1 MISRRNP
8 TNGDL
13 RPAGPNTGLA
23 QAKARPPYE
32 SVRAPNA
39 GLAGDISPDPPDQ
52 DQDQDQDPDPDPD
65 HDPAHAD
72 TLPPVD
78 REARDEAIRDALVRA
93 RAGER
98 DALWEAVEG
107 LRPYLRAV
115 ARSILGGRLE
125 GKVDVADVVQ
135 QSLLA
140 AIERFDQFRGETP
153 GEWQQWLVT
162 IVRNE
167 ARNLLR
173 FWHQDRR
180 NVAAESP
187 VAGSM
192 VETGKGDEG
201 EKPRL
206 PAPEPTP
213 SRQVATRQEAMQLLE
228 AIDRLPADYRE
239 VLRLR
244 HFEGLSHK
252 AIARR
257 LGKTDAAVRQ
267 LWVRALALLRDAVV
281 PSGAA

>member
-1 MISRRNP
+1 M
-8 TNGDL
+8 T
-13 RPAGPNTGLA
+13 
-23 QAKARPPYE
+23 
-32 SVRAPNA
+32 
-39 GLAGDISPDPPDQ
+39 
-52 DQDQDQDPDPDPD
+52 
-65 HDPAHAD
+65 
-72 TLPPVD
+72 
-78 REARDEAIRDALVRA
+78 REERDEAVVAALVRA
-93 RAGER
+93 RDGDR

-115 ARSILGGRLE
+115 ARSVLGGRLD

-140 AIERFDQFRGETP
+140 AIERFDQFRGESA

-180 NVAAESP
+180 NLAAENA

-192 VETGKGDEG
+192 MQIDGSTEG

-206 PAPEPTP
+206 AAPEPTP
-213 SRQVATRQEAMQLLE
+213 SRQAATRQEAMQLLE
-228 AIDRLPADYRE
+228 AIDRLPAEYRE

-244 HFEGLSHK
+244 HFDGLSHRE
-252 AIARR
+252 IAART
-257 LGKTDAAVRQ
+257 GKTDAAIRQ
-267 LWVRALALLRDAVV
+267 LWVRALKHLR
-281 PSGAA
+281 AAMG

>member
-1 MISRRNP
+1 M
-8 TNGDL
+8 T
-13 RPAGPNTGLA
+13 
-23 QAKARPPYE
+23 
-32 SVRAPNA
+32 
-39 GLAGDISPDPPDQ
+39 
-52 DQDQDQDPDPDPD
+52 
-65 HDPAHAD
+65 
-72 TLPPVD
+72 
-78 REARDEAIRDALVRA
+78 REERDEAVRA
-93 RAGER
+93 ALLRAREGDR

-115 ARSILGGRLE
+115 ARSVLGGRLE

-140 AIERFDQFRGETP
+140 AIERFDQFRGESA

-180 NVAAESP
+180 NLAAENA

-192 VETGKGDEG
+192 MQIEGSAEG

-206 PAPEPTP
+206 AALEPTP

-228 AIDRLPADYRE
+228 AIDRLPAEYRE

-244 HFEGLSHK
+244 HFEGLSHRQIATRTGK
-252 AIARR
+252 SEAAI
-257 LGKTDAAVRQ
+257 RQ
-267 LWVRALALLRDAVV
+267 LWVRALKHLRAAV
-281 PSGAA
+281 G